1 MSPSPGFSNK
11 NQISFFRLIVYVSFN
26 FSLFLGN
33 FYWKIETKKIRSPME
48 ICHSDQNV
56 SNIHNN
62 FREKTDRLSTEEFA
76 VCRLSGAH
84 SKIIAFHP
92 MGKASKIISE
102 IFQLSRVFLQLR
114 STLKRTILLLT
125 FPSGKVPNY
134 NGLSYRRV

>member
-33 FYWKIETKKIRSPME
+33 FYWKIETKKIRSPWRFAT
-48 ICHSDQNV
+48 DQNV

-102 IFQLSRVFLQLR
+102 IFQLSRVF
-114 STLKRTILLLT
+114 STAAFNSKTNDPL
-125 FPSGKVPNY
+125 VD
-134 NGLSYRRV
+134 LSIWKSAKL